1 MGRGGVDGEGASEE
15 QDAWPEGPWGTLTG
29 SLLFWGVV
37 WRGRSR
43 GSSLGALD
51 AVGGWFKGL

>member
-1 MGRGGVDGEGASEE
+1 MDGEGASEE

-29 SLLFWGVV
+29 SLLFWGDV

-43 GSSLGALD
+43 GSSLGALE